1 MVGKKTHEQQQR
13 VLQGREDTSNASKDF
28 DAEEKL
34 QRSEAL
40 QIYREYVDA
49 VGLGYQVT
57 RRSSVTLPAYDGAV
71 ELNHVRSRPAS

>member
-40 QIYREYVDA
+40 RKAYRKGDTLDTEHGDA
-49 VGLGYQVT
+49 RDEDDRSMARGKNQEG
-57 RRSSVTLPAYDGAV
+57 RRHKGA
-71 ELNHVRSRPAS
+71 ES